1 MTTKDVNELMTL
13 RVALDLVRSGNSFQ
27 ASLKY
32 VPRWIEALDNIIEF
46 HDKRPFIPNPELP
59 PMKELTPA
67 EAIALLPKNEH
78 VHTMRS
84 VKGTNIPENIA
95 VGWLQRWIS
104 GEFREDI
111 GQPKVFVAPADAQ
124 TKGFG
129 LFLDPGKETEGV
141 IFILNMEPK

>member
-1 MTTKDVNELMTL
+1 MTTQDVLALKELSIWLQTRPHPL
-13 RVALDLVRSGNSFQ
+13 DVALRNRLHVWLQ
-27 ASLKY
+27 ALH
-32 VPRWIEALDNIIEF
+32 DTIEF
-46 HDKRPFIPNPELP
+46 HDKRPFVPNPELP

-67 EAIALLPKNEH
+67 EAIALLPKAEH

-84 VKGTNIPENIA
+84 LKGTNIPENIA
-95 VGWLQRWIS
+95 VGWLQRWIG

-129 LFLDPGKETEGV
+129 IFLDPGKETEGV